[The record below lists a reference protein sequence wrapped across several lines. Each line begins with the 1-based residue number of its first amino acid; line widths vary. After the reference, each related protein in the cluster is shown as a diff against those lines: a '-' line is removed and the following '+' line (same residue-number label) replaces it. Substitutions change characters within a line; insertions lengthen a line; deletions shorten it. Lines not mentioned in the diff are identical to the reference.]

1 MCSGWENL
9 KKEAW
14 VGEDYEYGAGSG
26 GGDEEGHRIGYLKSC
41 HMEEEERNKNDGL
54 MVHAGN
60 F

>member
-1 MCSGWENL
+1 M
-9 KKEAW
+9 
-14 VGEDYEYGAGSG
+14 GEDYEYGAGSG